1 MAQREFS
8 TTRINNDVNGN
19 PRYVVH
25 YLDMLTQDEKRSS
38 FLTWAGVK
46 YQLALLRSATMGGK
60 KYHNKSY
67 GGGIVFQSYNI
78 EYELN
83 QCFDRFENSADYVKA
98 HNHMA
103 LVVLNDFPLYEEC
116 RAHMQKVYHRK
127 NTAQNAFHEI
137 MYVCEAAAKKFKVR
151 TSYKARFIAACLVI
165 LSMEELFTE

>member
-25 YLDMLTQDEKRSS
+25 YLDMLTQDERRCT
-38 FLTWAGVK
+38 FLTWADAK
-46 YQLALLRSATMGGK
+46 YDLALYRADTMGGK
-60 KYHNKSY
+60 RHHNKSY

-78 EYELN
+78 QDELN

-103 LVVLNDFPLYEEC
+103 LVVLNDFGMYEEC
-116 RAHMQKVYHRK
+116 RNHMQRVYNREI
-127 NTAQNAFHEI
+127 TAVTAFSEI
-137 MYVCEAAAKKFKVR
+137 MCICDTAAKKFKVR

-165 LSMEELFTE
+165 LSMEELFTK